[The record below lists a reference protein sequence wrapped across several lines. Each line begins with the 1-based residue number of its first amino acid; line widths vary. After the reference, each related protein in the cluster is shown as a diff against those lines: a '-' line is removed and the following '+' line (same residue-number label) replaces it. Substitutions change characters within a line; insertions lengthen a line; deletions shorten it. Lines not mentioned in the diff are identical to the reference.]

1 MQRKWNAG
9 MRARP
14 AVAPATGVLFPGMQR
29 KWNAGMRARPSGG
42 GWHAG
47 GVDDGRADAPH
58 KPALLISACLLGVAC
73 NHEGRGSPRA
83 IVDELARRYR
93 LVPVC
98 PEVLGG
104 LPTPR
109 PAAELTGG
117 DGADVIAGAD
127 GARVV
132 NIDGE
137 DVTAAYR
144 RGAEA
149 AVALAQAVGATR
161 AVLKARSPSC
171 GAAAVYDGTF
181 SRRLVPGRGVTAA
194 ALAAAGLEVG
204 SEEDAAAA
212 ASPTA
217 GDAAPSG

>member
-1 MQRKWNAG
+1 MG
-9 MRARP
+9 E
-14 AVAPATGVLFPGMQR
+14 
-29 KWNAGMRARPSGG
+29 SE
-42 GWHAG
+42 
-47 GVDDGRADAPH
+47 
-58 KPALLISACLLGVAC
+58 KPPLVISACLLGVAC

-83 IVDELARRYR
+83 VVEELAQEYR

-109 PAAELTGG
+109 AAAELEGG
-117 DGADVIAGAD
+117 DGADVIAGSD
-127 GARVV
+127 CGGSGASRVV

-144 RGAEA
+144 RGAQA
-149 AVALAQAVGATR
+149 AVAVARAMGATR

-171 GAAAVYDGTF
+171 GSSAIYDGTF
-181 SRRLVPGRGVTAA
+181 SHRLVPGRGVTAA
-194 ALAAAGLEVG
+194 ALAAAGLAVG

-212 ASPTA
+212 P
-217 GDAAPSG
+217 PSIATSSERGGETPPDQKPS

>member
-1 MQRKWNAG
+1 
-9 MRARP
+9 
-14 AVAPATGVLFPGMQR
+14 
-29 KWNAGMRARPSGG
+29 
-42 GWHAG
+42 
-47 GVDDGRADAPH
+47 VDDPD
-58 KPALLISACLLGVAC
+58 KPPLLISACLLGVAC

-83 IVDELARRYR
+83 VVDELAQRYR

-109 PAAELTGG
+109 AAAEIIGG
-117 DGADVIAGAD
+117 DGADVLTGAD
-127 GARVV
+127 LGGSGGARVV
-132 NIDGE
+132 NVEGD

-149 AVALAQAVGATR
+149 AVTVARAVGATR

-171 GAAAVYDGTF
+171 GTAAVYDGTF

-212 ASPTA
+212 VP
-217 GDAAPSG
+217 PSATTQRPS

>member
-1 MQRKWNAG
+1 VEDR
-9 MRARP
+9 
-14 AVAPATGVLFPGMQR
+14 
-29 KWNAGMRARPSGG
+29 
-42 GWHAG
+42 
-47 GVDDGRADAPH
+47 D
-58 KPALLISACLLGVAC
+58 KPPLVISACLLGVAC

-83 IVDELARRYR
+83 VVDELAKEYR
-93 LVPVC
+93 LIPVC

-109 PAAELTGG
+109 AAAELVGG
-117 DGADVIAGAD
+117 DGSG
-127 GARVV
+127 VV
-132 NIDGE
+132 NGSETAQVMNNAGE

-149 AVALAQAVGATR
+149 AVAVALAVGATR

-171 GAAAVYDGTF
+171 GSSAVYDGSF

-194 ALAAAGLEVG
+194 ALAAAGLAVE

-212 ASPTA
+212 RPRSTATVEKRPASS
-217 GDAAPSG
+217 DQ

>member
-1 MQRKWNAG
+1 
-9 MRARP
+9 
-14 AVAPATGVLFPGMQR
+14 
-29 KWNAGMRARPSGG
+29 
-42 GWHAG
+42 
-47 GVDDGRADAPH
+47 VDERE
-58 KPALLISACLLGVAC
+58 KPPLIISACLLGVAC
-73 NHEGRGSPRA
+73 NHEGRGSPRTV
-83 IVDELARRYR
+83 VDELAQRYR
-93 LVPVC
+93 LIPVC

-109 PAAELTGG
+109 AAAELQGG
-117 DGADVIAGAD
+117 DGADALTGA
-127 GARVV
+127 ARVV
-132 NIDGE
+132 NVDGE

-149 AVALAQAVGATR
+149 AVAVARAVGASR

-171 GAAAVYDGTF
+171 GSAGVYDGTF

-212 ASPTA
+212 PPSTATANQSP
-217 GDAAPSG
+217 S

>member
-1 MQRKWNAG
+1 MAEGNR
-9 MRARP
+9 
-14 AVAPATGVLFPGMQR
+14 
-29 KWNAGMRARPSGG
+29 
-42 GWHAG
+42 
-47 GVDDGRADAPH
+47 D
-58 KPALLISACLLGVAC
+58 KPPLVISACLLGVAC

-83 IVDELARRYR
+83 VVDDLAGHYR
-93 LVPVC
+93 LIPVC

-109 PAAELTGG
+109 AAAELVGG
-117 DGADVIAGAD
+117 DGADVLAGTGD
-127 GARVV
+127 ARVV
-132 NIDGE
+132 NIEGE

-149 AVALAQAVGATR
+149 AVTIARSVGATR

-171 GAAAVYDGTF
+171 GSSAVYDGTF
-181 SRRLVPGRGVTAA
+181 SRCLVPGRGVTAA

-212 ASPTA
+212 APPTGADA
-217 GDAAPSG
+217 GPRG

>member
-1 MQRKWNAG
+1 MSEEG
-9 MRARP
+9 
-14 AVAPATGVLFPGMQR
+14 
-29 KWNAGMRARPSGG
+29 
-42 GWHAG
+42 
-47 GVDDGRADAPH
+47 

-83 IVDELARRYR
+83 VVDELARHYR

-109 PAAELTGG
+109 AAAELQGG
-117 DGADVIAGAD
+117 DGADVVVGTA
-127 GARVV
+127 ARVV
-132 NIDGE
+132 NIEGE

-149 AVALAQAVGATR
+149 AVAVALAVGAKR

-171 GAAAVYDGTF
+171 GSSSVYDGTF

-204 SEEDAAAA
+204 SEEDAA
-212 ASPTA
+212 
-217 GDAAPSG
+217 GAAPPPEAEGR

>member
-1 MQRKWNAG
+1 
-9 MRARP
+9 
-14 AVAPATGVLFPGMQR
+14 
-29 KWNAGMRARPSGG
+29 
-42 GWHAG
+42 
-47 GVDDGRADAPH
+47 VDDRD
-58 KPALLISACLLGVAC
+58 KPPLLISACLLGVAC
-73 NHEGRGSPRA
+73 NHEGRGSPREV
-83 IVDELARRYR
+83 VDELARHYR

-109 PAAELTGG
+109 AAAELTGG
-117 DGADVIAGAD
+117 DGADVLAGAE

-132 NIDGE
+132 NIAGD

-149 AVALAQAVGATR
+149 AVAVARAVGARR

-171 GAAAVYDGTF
+171 GSAAVYDGTF

-204 SEEDAAAA
+204 SEEDAAAVA
-212 ASPTA
+212 PPTGTRSGAPGTGEGPAGSP
-217 GDAAPSG
+217 S

>member
-1 MQRKWNAG
+1 MAKGDRE
-9 MRARP
+9 
-14 AVAPATGVLFPGMQR
+14 
-29 KWNAGMRARPSGG
+29 
-42 GWHAG
+42 
-47 GVDDGRADAPH
+47 
-58 KPALLISACLLGVAC
+58 KPPLLISACLLGVAC

-83 IVDELARRYR
+83 VVDELARHYR

-109 PAAELTGG
+109 AAAEIVGG
-117 DGADVIAGAD
+117 DGADVLAGAGD
-127 GARVV
+127 VRVV
-132 NIDGE
+132 NIEGE

-149 AVALAQAVGATR
+149 AVTLAKTVGATR

-171 GAAAVYDGTF
+171 GSAAVYDGTF
-181 SRRLVPGRGVTAA
+181 SRRLVPGQGVTAA

-212 ASPTA
+212 ASPA
-217 GDAAPSG
+217 EGDRP

>member
-1 MQRKWNAG
+1 
-9 MRARP
+9 
-14 AVAPATGVLFPGMQR
+14 
-29 KWNAGMRARPSGG
+29 
-42 GWHAG
+42 
-47 GVDDGRADAPH
+47 VDDRE
-58 KPALLISACLLGVAC
+58 KPPLVISACLLGIAC

-83 IVDELARRYR
+83 VVDELARHYR

-109 PAAELTGG
+109 AAAELQGG
-117 DGADVIAGAD
+117 DGADVVAGA
-127 GARVV
+127 GEARVV
-132 NIDGE
+132 NIEGE

-149 AVALAQAVGATR
+149 AVAVAKAVGAER

-171 GAAAVYDGTF
+171 GSSAVYDGTF

-204 SEEDAAAA
+204 SEEDAAA
-212 ASPTA
+212 
-217 GDAAPSG
+217 GAPATEGEGR